1 MTRVY
6 PNAANAFASSVS
18 SAAVPNSVADH
29 GNSPVVLTIWKK
41 SLLFNCNVFT
51 LFDDQGNLVFRVDNY
66 NTGTKEECLWQF
78 SSHHPPKGRTK
89 FLTPI
94 FLLLN
99 SYYILICI
107 FWYYIIFGNSEAK
120 PFGQLVNIQWRDDN
134 NPSVVFSEE
143 ERQPSL

>member
-78 SSHHPPKGRTK
+78 SSHHPPK
-89 FLTPI
+89 
-94 FLLLN
+94 
-99 SYYILICI
+99 
-107 FWYYIIFGNSEAK
+107 EAK